1 MHRPAR
7 CVVPVPASAGAV
19 LARLLTA
26 GLALAA
32 LTLPASAVEEPP
44 TVLECSAVSAFVS
57 AWTVAGEPYARLVV
71 HGTVR
76 EFTTA
81 GEAAYTVICGRAQLE
96 VVCVEASAAGLALG
110 DAVTVQGVVSRA
122 DGDEL
127 VLDPCWSILR
137 K

>member
-1 MHRPAR
+1 M
-7 CVVPVPASAGAV
+7 S
-19 LARLLTA
+19 LARLLTV

-32 LTLPASAVEEPP
+32 LPSPAHAVEEPP
-44 TVLECSAVSAFVS
+44 MVLECSAVGGFVA
-57 AWTVAGEPYARLVV
+57 AWTVAGEPYARVVV
-71 HGTVR
+71 HGRVR
-76 EFTTA
+76 ELTTV
-81 GEAAYTVICGRAQLE
+81 GGAAYTVICDRPLLE

-127 VLDPCWSILR
+127 VLDPCGSILR

>member
-1 MHRPAR
+1 MRDPAR
-7 CVVPVPASAGAV
+7 CAVPAMVPVAASVAGLTVAF
-19 LARLLTA
+19 ALTA
-26 GLALAA
+26 LP
-32 LTLPASAVEEPP
+32 LPAGAVEEPP

-76 EFTTA
+76 ELTTV

-137 K
+137 R

>member
-1 MHRPAR
+1 M
-7 CVVPVPASAGAV
+7 S
-19 LARLLTA
+19 LARLFSA

-44 TVLECSAVSAFVS
+44 TVLECGAVSGFVS

-71 HGTVR
+71 HGRVR
-76 EFTTA
+76 ELTTA
-81 GEAAYTVICGRAQLE
+81 GDVAYTVICGRPLLE
-96 VVCVEASAAGLALG
+96 VVCVEESAAGLALG

-127 VLDPCWSILR
+127 VLDPCGAILR

>member
-1 MHRPAR
+1 M
-7 CVVPVPASAGAV
+7 S
-19 LARLLTA
+19 LARLLIV
-26 GLALAA
+26 GLALMA
-32 LTLPASAVEEPP
+32 LPPPARAVEEPP

-76 EFTTA
+76 ELTTV
-81 GEAAYTVICGRAQLE
+81 GEAAYTVICGRALLE